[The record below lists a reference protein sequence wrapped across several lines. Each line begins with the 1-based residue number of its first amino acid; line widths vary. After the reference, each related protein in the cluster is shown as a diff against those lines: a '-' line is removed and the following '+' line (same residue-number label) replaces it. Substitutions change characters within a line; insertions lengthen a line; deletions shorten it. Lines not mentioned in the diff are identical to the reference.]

1 VDERRDPGDAPDPA
15 LAAYE
20 RLFARAFASRD
31 PAAVLRAARSDAS
44 VPREL
49 AEALER
55 SDETGIRLS
64 GLIVARIRFERLLN
78 GSPRAAAWFE
88 DDPRAFA
95 AAFKRYQDEVEPRA
109 AFPMD
114 EARAFEEWLG
124 RGEREHRP
132 S

>member
-1 VDERRDPGDAPDPA
+1 MDELGEQGEVVDPA

-20 RLFARAFASRD
+20 RLLARAFASRD

-49 AEALER
+49 ADALER
-55 SDETGIRLS
+55 SDETGIRLT

-78 GSPRAAAWFE
+78 GSPRAAMWFE

-114 EARAFEEWLG
+114 EARAFEDWLG
-124 RGEREHRP
+124 PGEREPRP
-132 S
+132 